1 MNSERTQTM
10 AYKQIRAFDPQKMG
24 TRKGYCLMNTRL
36 GFGINKGTYVSAK
49 ADMEAQIKNGTF
61 HAGELPPTSIAA
73 PVYFYTSS
81 PNDHVMA
88 DDHGTVYSDGKW
100 VTSLA
105 GWKVAGWGEC
115 CDGVRVVEYVPDPT
129 PTPPQPTQGFLPAK
143 GFWAP
148 GDNDPRIGKLASF
161 MRANFPKYTNA
172 KALGNYYGPYLTAA
186 VREFQRRTGLQTD
199 GKTGPL
205 TYKKLVQYGFTG

>member
-1 MNSERTQTM
+1 M

-24 TRKGYCLMNTRL
+24 TRPGYCLMNVRL
-36 GFGINKGTYVSAK
+36 GFGINKGTYPSAK

-61 HAGELPPTSIAA
+61 HAGELPPTNISA

-81 PNDHVMA
+81 PYDHVMG
-88 DDHGTVYSDGKW
+88 DDHGIFYSDGKRL
-100 VTSLA
+100 SSIA

-129 PTPPQPTQGFLPAK
+129 PTPPQPTTGFLPAK

-148 GDNDPRIGKLASF
+148 GDNDARVGQLASF
-161 MRANFPKYTNA
+161 MRAVFPAYTSA
-172 KALGNYYGPYLTAA
+172 KALGNYYGPYLTASITT
-186 VREFQRRTGLQTD
+186 FQRKAKADGKYNGAID
-199 GKTGPL
+199 GKTGPI
-205 TYKKLVQYGFTG
+205 TYAALKSYGFNK